1 MYEES
6 SQSVNYEE
14 ISKGRLFISALCSGV
29 LCTLYSPSVTSRS
42 TSTHIGVGSSLSA
55 TGRGNFGLSG
65 FIDLRFPFL
74 EFATLGLPRINLV
87 PLPNLSH
94 LYIWPFIPPSM
105 QTELFSWTSHT
116 PPTSTYSLVICHI
129 TQFPLISLLAEWHY
143 HLSAACARNLETF
156 LTSLSRPHESTGPAN
171 TS

>member
-29 LCTLYSPSVTSRS
+29 LCTLYSPSVT
-42 TSTHIGVGSSLSA
+42 IGVGSSLSA

-94 LYIWPFIPPSM
+94 LYI
-105 QTELFSWTSHT
+105 
-116 PPTSTYSLVICHI
+116 
-129 TQFPLISLLAEWHY
+129 
-143 HLSAACARNLETF
+143 
-156 LTSLSRPHESTGPAN
+156 
-171 TS
+171 